1 MAVWLRKQAGSNPAL
16 RRSSRGENWRTLN
29 ARSALLRVSSKR
41 RRLNS
46 YAAIAAALVTL
57 LAVFAVGNYSADA
70 HPFVH
75 PQKKLFSGRWYKSSA
90 DLTASPPWFGTAFP
104 NASYPCDGGY
114 DAPSCVSKWQGP
126 AYASFSDWDNPP
138 DHARVHMH

>member
-1 MAVWLRKQAGSNPAL
+1 MTSTRRWPGICVTTAVAL
-16 RRSSRGENWRTLN
+16 F
-29 ARSALLRVSSKR
+29 
-41 RRLNS
+41 
-46 YAAIAAALVTL
+46 TL

-126 AYASFSDWDNPP
+126 AYASYAD
-138 DHARVHMH
+138 